1 MWSPGS
7 ERKLRSGTAAR
18 QVSRPRH
25 LAKPRRKPTWLHSH
39 LCLASKDS
47 RRSYSRASLPAS
59 PGLVQVAVA
68 APSGSATVA
77 PQPPR
82 PSAVVARGRTAPG
95 GNFPGTGIRLGP
107 RRRQWRGLRAGR
119 PPDQRSRPRGPDESP
134 VPRGPWSWAGGT
146 RGPLTSLADPGS
158 PAARPRA
165 RARSRRSWLGPRA
178 ARAGPAPLRE
188 RAPESGGS
196 RRAAAR
202 RDDAATARASAAS
215 ARRDAAGCAA
225 GHRPRATPEEAGSRA
240 PRPLEDAGGER

>member
-82 PSAVVARGRTAPG
+82 PSAVVVRGRTAPG

-134 VPRGPWSWAGGT
+134 VPRGPWSWGGGDT
-146 RGPLTSLADPGS
+146 RATDLARGPGFTGRAPPSARAFPPLLAGS
-158 PAARPRA
+158 PRSPGRA
-165 RARSRRSWLGPRA
+165 C
-178 ARAGPAPLRE
+178 
-188 RAPESGGS
+188 
-196 RRAAAR
+196 AAAR
-202 RDDAATARASAAS
+202 TRSRVWRLPQSSRAE
-215 ARRDAAGCAA
+215 RRC
-225 GHRPRATPEEAGSRA
+225 GHRPCERGFRA
-240 PRPLEDAGGER
+240 P